1 MQMIMR
7 NFIYAVLAV
16 ATFAFASCGEQK
28 IELADPPITFTE
40 YQSSYDY
47 IHNLP
52 LDGCFEV
59 VSVGAVINNRE
70 GYDLDAELAFTVNVK
85 MVKALSQKPKKIDS
99 YEQKVEIQYL
109 DKDNNVLGTTGS
121 AKENILEL
129 SVGQT
134 GTVIGSVVT
143 KKKDAKEL
151 LKKIKYVRVVNLCA
165 AYEDEN
171 EKKQLEEEQ
180 EAEAQESNV
189 ETDEESVGTSSGENW
204 DAVLDSY
211 EKYVNKYV
219 SLMKKANA
227 GDMSAMSEYPSML
240 QEAQE
245 FSEKLSN
252 AQGELSSAQWARY
265 MRITAKMSK
274 I

>member
-28 IELADPPITFTE
+28 IEPADPPITFTE

-134 GTVIGSVVT
+134 GTVTGSVVT

-245 FSEKLSN
+245 LSEKLSN

>member
-28 IELADPPITFTE
+28 IEPADPPITFTE

-134 GTVIGSVVT
+134 GTVTGSVVT

-265 MRITAKMSK
+265 MMITAKMSK

>member
-28 IELADPPITFTE
+28 IEPADPPITFTE

-134 GTVIGSVVT
+134 GTVTGSVVT

-151 LKKIKYVRVVNLCA
+151 LKKIKYVREVNLCA

>member
-1 MQMIMR
+1 M
-7 NFIYAVLAV
+7 Y
-16 ATFAFASCGEQK
+16 
-28 IELADPPITFTE
+28 
-40 YQSSYDY
+40 
-47 IHNLP
+47 
-52 LDGCFEV
+52 
-59 VSVGAVINNRE
+59 
-70 GYDLDAELAFTVNVK
+70 
-85 MVKALSQKPKKIDS
+85 
-99 YEQKVEIQYL
+99 
-109 DKDNNVLGTTGS
+109 
-121 AKENILEL
+121 
-129 SVGQT
+129 
-134 GTVIGSVVT
+134 
-143 KKKDAKEL
+143 
-151 LKKIKYVRVVNLCA
+151 KKIKYVRVVNLCA